1 MIALTT
7 FLLLILGIFS
17 SIRVSVKTD
26 KWLSFIVFLLFCVI
40 FGQFSHNIINSA
52 QDVFSFIWNKSPGG
66 DIQIDIISNPYNY
79 GFVLPF
85 FIITLLSLALNL
97 LFRYEERRNIYEAGL
112 IFNLAAL
119 ITMITS
125 NNFVQLLFAL
135 FIVDI
140 LALLLV
146 HDIEAYR
153 RYILLNISADLMI
166 FTVLAIINSRV
177 ASLDIREILQYK
189 QIGLHIDFIAIIG
202 LTAIFMKFGF
212 FIFHIGLLGL
222 RNIRLHRLQNILFLS
237 APVCALILLTKF
249 HVLLS
254 GSAYFNTYL
263 HLVCCLS
270 LGGGFVGSLCSQNYK
285 QRIIYWQMMFWALFV
300 ELLRFNGFIWNL
312 SLTFLLLQTYILNI
326 ALYLIYYYTGRHYH
340 QNDLSK
346 INLVNQ
352 SAMLSALMLILLMVV
367 AITGVLTELYNKG
380 NRYYIWTYAILYI
393 LSLSATL
400 KSIFF
405 VKKKASYAHSPHLAP
420 HYLVWILLG
429 CSAAIVLYPTP
440 INAVTIWG
448 FGAAFILLNR
458 YNPIWRIAHIGYIC
472 RFEQNDRIGLIYKY
486 GVIKPLRLSGRVLW
500 LLIDRFL
507 TEKIII
513 GGSIKT
519 AQIGLRFFRKIHSN
533 RILGGTII
541 IVLLLGFLGLA
552 YNYE

>member
-40 FGQFSHNIINSA
+40 FGQFSYNIINSA

-254 GSAYFNTYL
+254 GSTYFNTYL

-270 LGGGFVGSLCSQNYK
+270 LGGGFIGSLCSQNYK

-340 QNDLSK
+340 QTDLSK

-405 VKKKASYAHSPHLAP
+405 VKKKASDARSPHLAP

>member
-222 RNIRLHRLQNILFLS
+222 RNIRLHRVLS
-237 APVCALILLTKF
+237 V
-249 HVLLS
+249 
-254 GSAYFNTYL
+254 AYA
-263 HLVCCLS
+263 V
-270 LGGGFVGSLCSQNYK
+270 K
-285 QRIIYWQMMFWALFV
+285 IINSALF
-300 ELLRFNGFIWNL
+300 
-312 SLTFLLLQTYILNI
+312 
-326 ALYLIYYYTGRHYH
+326 
-340 QNDLSK
+340 
-346 INLVNQ
+346 
-352 SAMLSALMLILLMVV
+352 
-367 AITGVLTELYNKG
+367 
-380 NRYYIWTYAILYI
+380 
-393 LSLSATL
+393 
-400 KSIFF
+400 
-405 VKKKASYAHSPHLAP
+405 
-420 HYLVWILLG
+420 
-429 CSAAIVLYPTP
+429 
-440 INAVTIWG
+440 
-448 FGAAFILLNR
+448 
-458 YNPIWRIAHIGYIC
+458 IG
-472 RFEQNDRIGLIYKY
+472 K
-486 GVIKPLRLSGRVLW
+486 
-500 LLIDRFL
+500 
-507 TEKIII
+507 
-513 GGSIKT
+513 
-519 AQIGLRFFRKIHSN
+519 
-533 RILGGTII
+533 
-541 IVLLLGFLGLA
+541 
-552 YNYE
+552 

>member
-26 KWLSFIVFLLFCVI
+26 KWLSFIVFLLFCAI
-40 FGQFSHNIINSA
+40 FGQFGYNVINFT

-85 FIITLLSLALNL
+85 FVMTLLSLALNL
-97 LFRYEERRNIYEAGL
+97 LFRYEERRNVYEAGL

-140 LALLLV
+140 LALFLV

-189 QIGLHIDFIAIIG
+189 QIGLHIDFIAVTG

-212 FIFHIGLLGL
+212 FIFHIGIIGL

-237 APVCALILLTKF
+237 APVCGLILLTKF

-254 GSAYFNTYL
+254 SSAYFNTYL
-263 HLVCCLS
+263 HLICCLS
-270 LGGGFVGSLCSQNYK
+270 LGGGFIGSLCGQSYK
-285 QRIIYWQMMFWALFV
+285 QRIIYWQMMFWALLV

-312 SLTFLLLQTYILNI
+312 SLTFLLLQTYILNM
-326 ALYLIYYYTGRHYH
+326 ALYLIYYYTGRRYRHT
-340 QNDLSK
+340 DLST

-352 SAMLSALMLILLMVV
+352 TAMLSALMLILLMIA

-393 LSLSATL
+393 LSLSATI

-405 VKKKASYAHSPHLAP
+405 VKKKTPYAHSPHLAP

-429 CSAAIVLYPTP
+429 CCAAIVLYPTP
-440 INAVTIWG
+440 VSAITIWA
-448 FGAAFILLNR
+448 FTAAFIVLCR
-458 YNPIWRIAHIGYIC
+458 YSPLWRIPHIGSIC
-472 RFEQNDRIGLIYKY
+472 RLEQNDQIGLIYKY
-486 GVIKPLRLSGRVLW
+486 GFIKPLRLSGRILW
-500 LLIDRFL
+500 LLIDHLL

-513 GGSIKT
+513 GGSISA

-533 RILGGTII
+533 RILGSAII
-541 IVLLLGFLGLA
+541 IIMLLGFLGLA
-552 YNYE
+552 YHYE

>member
-458 YNPIWRIAHIGYIC
+458 YNPIWRIAYIGYIC

>member
-40 FGQFSHNIINSA
+40 FGQFSYNIINSA

-263 HLVCCLS
+263 HLVYCLS

-340 QNDLSK
+340 QTDLSK

-405 VKKKASYAHSPHLAP
+405 VQKKASYARSPHLAP
-420 HYLVWILLG
+420 HYLVWILVG

-440 INAVTIWG
+440 INAVTIWA

-458 YNPIWRIAHIGYIC
+458 YNPLWHIAHIGYIC